1 MQKKNLARWW
11 FLKGCRY
18 DSIGSRRNKAIA
30 AYRKSIKYDDK
41 LTDAYVDLGFVYQA
55 EKDYERAAKC

>member
-1 MQKKNLARWW
+1 MIQKNNLARWW

-18 DSIGSRRNKAIA
+18 DSIGSKRDKAIA

-41 LTDAYVDLGFVYQA
+41 LIDAYVNLGIHLSCG
-55 EKDYERAAKC
+55 KRL